1 MSICLIL
8 GGAGY
13 IGRNWAR
20 RLAARPEFDEIIAAD
35 LRPPTEVL
43 PAGVRFVRCD
53 VRQPLAP
60 QLGELHLR
68 WIFNFAAV
76 HREPGHEAAEYFD
89 TNLAGARNACAYAE
103 ATGCPNLLFTSSIA
117 VYGPTRGATS
127 EASPLYPQTPYGI
140 SKHAAELIH
149 EGWQRA
155 GTGRRLLVCRPG
167 VIYGPGD
174 PGNILRMIRAV
185 RGGYFM
191 FPGSRATLKSYGYIE
206 GLLDSFEF
214 MMSGLEARATFN
226 YVESETEP
234 LGRLVELIQSHLGKK
249 IPTLTVPMPAL
260 ETAAVLAQ
268 LMTGGRSSLHP
279 VRVRKAATS
288 THIVPEVLRKV
299 GFAFRFGFER
309 SLEHWSHQAPED
321 FGLPGA
327 MPSASPRLTRPVLD
341 EEKALRP

>member
-1 MSICLIL
+1 MSTALIL

-20 RLAARPEFDEIIAAD
+20 RLAAGQVFDEIVAAD
-35 LRPPTEVL
+35 LQPPDEHL

-60 QLGELHLR
+60 QLGELHPR

-103 ATGCPNLLFTSSIA
+103 TTGCRNILFTSSIA
-117 VYGPTRGATS
+117 VYGPTHGATS

-149 EGWQRA
+149 EGWQSA
-155 GTGRRLLVCRPG
+155 GSTRRLLVCRPG

-185 RGGYFM
+185 RAGYFM
-191 FPGSRATLKSYGYIE
+191 FPGSRSTLKSYGYIE

-214 MMSGLEARATFN
+214 MMSGIEARVTFN
-226 YVESETEP
+226 YVEPETES
-234 LGRLVELIQSHLGKK
+234 LGRLVELIQAHLGKK
-249 IPTLTVPMPAL
+249 IPTLTVPMSAL
-260 ETAAVLAQ
+260 ESAAALVQ

-288 THIVPEVLRKV
+288 THIVPELLRKA
-299 GFAFRFGFER
+299 GFEFRFGFER
-309 SLEHWSHQAPED
+309 SLEHWSEQAPED
-321 FGLPGA
+321 FGL
-327 MPSASPRLTRPVLD
+327 SDTTVSTSPRLTSPVGVN
-341 EEKALRP
+341 EKALQP

>member
-1 MSICLIL
+1 MNTCLIL

-20 RLAARPEFDEIIAAD
+20 RLAAHQWFDEIVAAD
-35 LRPPTEVL
+35 LRPPSGEL

-53 VRQPLAP
+53 VREPLAA
-60 QLGELHLR
+60 QLGELHPR

-103 ATGCPNLLFTSSIA
+103 ATGCANLLFTSSIA
-117 VYGPTRGATS
+117 VYGPTHGATT
-127 EASPLYPQTPYGI
+127 ETSPLYPQTPYGI

-149 EGWQRA
+149 EGWQSA
-155 GTGRRLLVCRPG
+155 GRSRRLLVCRPG

-260 ETAAVLAQ
+260 ETAAALMQ
-268 LMTGGRSSLHP
+268 LVTGGRSSLHP

-299 GFAFRFGFER
+299 GFEFRFGFER
-309 SLEHWSHQAPED
+309 SLEHWSRQAPED
-321 FGLPGA
+321 FGLPVGI
-327 MPSASPRLTRPVLD
+327 PSSSQRLTSPVSND
-341 EEKALRP
+341 DTVLRP

>member
-1 MSICLIL
+1 MSTALIL

-20 RLAARPEFDEIIAAD
+20 RLAAGHAIDDIVAAD
-35 LRPPTEVL
+35 LRPPDEKL

-60 QLGELHLR
+60 QLGELHPG

-76 HREPGHEAAEYFD
+76 HREPGHAAAEYFD

-103 ATGCPNLLFTSSIA
+103 ETGCSNLLFTSSIA
-117 VYGPTRGATS
+117 VYGPTRAATS

-149 EGWQRA
+149 EGWQSA
-155 GTGRRLLVCRPG
+155 GSTRRLLVCRPG

-185 RGGYFM
+185 RAGYFM
-191 FPGSRATLKSYGYIE
+191 FPGSRTTLKSYGYIE

-214 MMSGLEARATFN
+214 MMSGFEARATYN
-226 YVESETEP
+226 YVETETES

-249 IPTLTVPMPAL
+249 IPTLTVPMSAL
-260 ETAAVLAQ
+260 ESAAALAQ

-288 THIVPEVLRKV
+288 THIVPEVLRKA
-299 GFAFRFGFER
+299 GFEFRFGFER
-309 SLEHWSHQAPED
+309 SLEHWSQQAPKD
-321 FGLPGA
+321 FGLTDA
-327 MPSASPRLTRPVLD
+327 MGSASPRLTTPVSVH
-341 EEKALRP
+341 EKALQP

>member
-1 MSICLIL
+1 MSTALIL

-20 RLAARPEFDEIIAAD
+20 RLAAGQVFDEIVAAD
-35 LRPPTEVL
+35 LQPPDEQL

-60 QLGELHLR
+60 QLGELHPR

-103 ATGCPNLLFTSSIA
+103 TTGCRNILFTSSIA
-117 VYGPTRGATS
+117 VYGPTHGATS

-149 EGWQRA
+149 EGWQSA
-155 GTGRRLLVCRPG
+155 GSTRRLLVCRPG

-185 RGGYFM
+185 RAGYFM
-191 FPGSRATLKSYGYIE
+191 FPGSRSTLKSYGYIE

-214 MMSGLEARATFN
+214 MMSGIEARVTFN
-226 YVESETEP
+226 YVEPETES
-234 LGRLVELIQSHLGKK
+234 LGRLVELIQAHLGKK
-249 IPTLTVPMPAL
+249 IPTLTVPMSAL
-260 ETAAVLAQ
+260 ESAAALVQ

-288 THIVPEVLRKV
+288 THIVPELLRKA
-299 GFAFRFGFER
+299 GFEFRFGFER
-309 SLEHWSHQAPED
+309 SLEHWSEQAPED
-321 FGLPGA
+321 FGL
-327 MPSASPRLTRPVLD
+327 SDTTVSTSPRLTSPVGVN
-341 EEKALRP
+341 EKALQP

>member
-1 MSICLIL
+1 MSTALIL

-20 RLAARPEFDEIIAAD
+20 RLAAGQVFDEIVAAD
-35 LRPPTEVL
+35 LQPPDEQL
-43 PAGVRFVRCD
+43 PSGVRFVRCD

-60 QLGELHLR
+60 QLGELLPR

-103 ATGCPNLLFTSSIA
+103 TTGCRNILFTSSIA
-117 VYGPTRGATS
+117 VYGPTHGATS

-149 EGWQRA
+149 EGWQSA
-155 GTGRRLLVCRPG
+155 GSTRRLLVCRPG

-185 RGGYFM
+185 RAGYFM
-191 FPGSRATLKSYGYIE
+191 FPGSRSTLKSYGYIE

-214 MMSGLEARATFN
+214 MMSGIEARATFN
-226 YVESETEP
+226 YVEPETES
-234 LGRLVELIQSHLGKK
+234 LGRLVELIQAHLGKK
-249 IPTLTVPMPAL
+249 IPTLTVPMSAL
-260 ETAAVLAQ
+260 ESAAALVQ

-288 THIVPEVLRKV
+288 THIVPELLRKA
-299 GFAFRFGFER
+299 GFEFRFGFER
-309 SLEHWSHQAPED
+309 SLEHWSEQAPED
-321 FGLPGA
+321 FGL
-327 MPSASPRLTRPVLD
+327 SDTTVSTSPRLTSPVGVN
-341 EEKALRP
+341 EKALQP

>member
-1 MSICLIL
+1 MSTALIL

-20 RLAARPEFDEIIAAD
+20 RLAAGQVFDEIVAAD
-35 LRPPTEVL
+35 LQPPDEQL

-60 QLGELHLR
+60 QLGELHPR

-103 ATGCPNLLFTSSIA
+103 TTGCRNILFTSSIA
-117 VYGPTRGATS
+117 VYGPTHGATS

-149 EGWQRA
+149 EGWQSA
-155 GTGRRLLVCRPG
+155 GSTRRLLVCRPG

-185 RGGYFM
+185 RAGYFM
-191 FPGSRATLKSYGYIE
+191 FPGSRSTLKSYGYIE

-214 MMSGLEARATFN
+214 MMSGIEARATFN
-226 YVESETEP
+226 YVEPETES
-234 LGRLVELIQSHLGKK
+234 LGRLVELIQAHLGKK
-249 IPTLTVPMPAL
+249 IPTLTVPMSAL
-260 ETAAVLAQ
+260 ESAAALVQ

-288 THIVPEVLRKV
+288 THIVPELLRKA
-299 GFAFRFGFER
+299 GFEFRFGFER
-309 SLEHWSHQAPED
+309 SLEHWSEQAPED
-321 FGLPGA
+321 FGL
-327 MPSASPRLTRPVLD
+327 SDTTVSTSPRLTSPVGVN
-341 EEKALRP
+341 EKALQP

>member
-1 MSICLIL
+1 MNTCLIL

-20 RLAARPEFDEIIAAD
+20 RLAAHQWFDEIVAAD
-35 LRPPTEVL
+35 LRPPSGEL

-53 VRQPLAP
+53 VRLPLAA
-60 QLGELHLR
+60 QLGELHPR

-103 ATGCPNLLFTSSIA
+103 ATGCANLFFTSSIA
-117 VYGPTRGATS
+117 VYGPTQGATT
-127 EASPLYPQTPYGI
+127 ETSPLYPQTPYGI

-155 GTGRRLLVCRPG
+155 GSGRRLLVCRPG

-226 YVESETEP
+226 YVETETEP

-260 ETAAVLAQ
+260 ETAAALMQ
-268 LMTGGRSSLHP
+268 LVTGGRSSLHP

-288 THIVPEVLRKV
+288 THIVPEVLRKA
-299 GFAFRFGFER
+299 GFEFRFGFER
-309 SLEHWSHQAPED
+309 SLEHWSRQAPED
-321 FGLPGA
+321 FGLPVGI
-327 MPSASPRLTRPVLD
+327 PSASQRLTSPVSND
-341 EEKALRP
+341 DTVLRP